1 MDFCSGGGGGDGE
14 EDIFE
19 DDILGRGTGA
29 QNDTE
34 EGVCTLVRD
43 LRQSSVAG

>member
-1 MDFCSGGGGGDGE
+1 MAFCSGGGGGDGE
-14 EDIFE
+14 E
-19 DDILGRGTGA
+19 DILGRGTGA